1 MDERVLK
8 SIAEKIETLISRYE
22 TLKSENLRLN
32 GEIARLKADNDD
44 KNNKL
49 KALQEKIDRLQL
61 TEAFSGSSTGNSDAK
76 RKVAQ
81 LIREIDKCMAML
93 SE

>member
-1 MDERVLK
+1 MDDRVLK
-8 SIAEKIETLISRYE
+8 SIADKIETLISRYE
-22 TLKSENLRLN
+22 TLKSENVRLS
-32 GEIARLKADNDD
+32 GELARLKADNDD
-44 KNNKL
+44 KNNNI
-49 KALQEKIDRLQL
+49 KALQEKLDKLQL
-61 TEAFSGSSTGNSDAK
+61 TEAFSGSSSDNSDAK